1 MTALCD
7 WFRVAP
13 LGLTALAHV
22 IVRRPRMLTRTRSA
36 YRHWGCVTS
45 KILSNMKNS
54 FDEAEEL
61 DGFED
66 LNDEDQE
73 RVKKAW
79 AEGHVAPEDIPES
92 ARKADGEASE
102 EEEEDKPKKKAGKKK
117 EEEDTGVSVFKFEY
131 ASSGRSKCKGAYLC
145 STWRYTN

>member
-7 WFRVAP
+7 CFRVA
-13 LGLTALAHV
+13 LLVLTALAHV
-22 IVRRPRMLTRTRSA
+22 IFRRPRMLTRPRSA

-92 ARKADGEASE
+92 ARKADGEVSE

-131 ASSGRSKCKGAYLC
+131 ASSGRSKCKGA
-145 STWRYTN
+145 